1 MSITHPY
8 GVVPGTTVHR
18 GNIVTLA
25 NVMLGVGVFLGGF
38 VMFEPAPYE
47 LVFAIMLAVWF
58 PAGLKISRTILPLFL
73 CLFLFSAGGVLSTSQ
88 MPDIVVGLRYVAIT
102 FFLCMTSILFAAV
115 IADDMG
121 RMRLIFRAYVLAAVC
136 TSILGIIGYFGA
148 LPGFE
153 IFIRYSRAM
162 GAFKDPNVFGPY
174 LVAPIMYLIYGLLT
188 RSITTAPIR
197 LLFLTILLAG
207 IFLAFSRGAWGL
219 MVISTFMMYVILF
232 LNEQN
237 ARQRLKYLMLGVFG
251 FAFITILIAVAL
263 QFDAVSS
270 LFSERAKA
278 VQTYDGAR
286 IGRFAR
292 HAIGFNW
299 AVDTPLGLGPL
310 EFGKVFKEHTHNIW
324 LKSLMGYSWLGFVAL
339 LTLVLWTI
347 IGGFRM
353 LFRPRPWQPYFIISY
368 CVFVGHIILGWVI
381 DIDHWRHFFLLI
393 GVIWG
398 CFTLEYRWQKYRGHK
413 NSAELISDTSS
424 SVPTV

>member
-8 GVVPGTTVHR
+8 GVVPAATLRR
-18 GNIVTLA
+18 GNKITLA
-25 NVMLGVGVFLGGF
+25 NVMLGVGVFVGGF

-47 LVFAIMLAVWF
+47 LVFALLLAIWF
-58 PAGLKISRTILPLFL
+58 PAGLKISRTILPMFL
-73 CLFLFSAGGVLSTSQ
+73 CLFLFSAGGILSTSQ
-88 MPDIVVGLRYVAIT
+88 MPDIVFGLRYVAIT

-153 IFIRYSRAM
+153 IFTRYGRAM

-174 LVAPIMYLIYGLLT
+174 LVAPILYLIYGLLT

-197 LLFLTILLAG
+197 LLLLTILLTG
-207 IFLAFSRGAWGL
+207 IFLAFSRGAWGV
-219 MVISTFMMYVILF
+219 MVVSTLMMYMILF

-237 ARQRLKYLMLGVFG
+237 AKQRLKYLMLGVFG
-251 FAFITILIAVAL
+251 FAFIAILLIVAL

-270 LFSERAKA
+270 LFSERARA
-278 VQTYDGAR
+278 VQTYDGNR

-292 HAIGFNW
+292 HAMGFNW

-310 EFGKVFKEHTHNIW
+310 EFGKILNQETHNIW
-324 LKSLMGYSWLGFVAL
+324 LKALMGYSWLGFVAL

-368 CVFVGHIILGWVI
+368 CVFVGHIIVGWVI

-398 CFTLEYRWQKYRGHK
+398 CFTLEYRWQKYRRNK
-413 NSAELISDTSS
+413 KPAERTSGTHS
-424 SVPTV
+424 EMPT